1 MPVIDYGERLRL
13 GIMVP
18 SGNVIAEPQIHAMLP
33 SGVAAY
39 MTRLP
44 LRGSSEAELIEM
56 GRHVESGAKL
66 LADAQVGV
74 VVFHCTAVST
84 FSVQMGTEIQQRIEQ
99 ASGLPAFSTA
109 EAIVSALH
117 ALKAKK
123 IILLTPYIEEV
134 NVREC
139 AFLAHHGFEV
149 IAQVGLGVNTN
160 AEMGQ
165 LSEQVWVDLA
175 LKLQD
180 PQADAYF
187 ISCTAVRSAEAIE
200 RIEALLDR
208 PVITSN
214 QAMVWFGLRRH
225 GIEDHA
231 PGYGRLFELQPV

>member
-1 MPVIDYGERLRL
+1 MPAIDYGERLRL
-13 GIMVP
+13 GVMVP

-33 SGVAAY
+33 AGVVAY
-39 MTRLP
+39 ITRLE
-44 LRGSSEAELIEM
+44 LRGSSEAELIKM
-56 GRHVESGAKL
+56 SRQVESGAKL
-66 LADAQVGV
+66 LADAQVGA

-84 FSVQMGTEIQQRIEQ
+84 FSAQMGQEIQQRIEQ
-99 ASGLPAFSTA
+99 VSGLPAFSTS
-109 EAIVSALH
+109 EAIVAALRG
-117 ALKAKK
+117 LRAKK
-123 IILLTPYIEEV
+123 IILLTPYLEEV

-149 IAQVGLGVNTN
+149 IAQLGLGIDTN
-160 AEMGQ
+160 AEMGK
-165 LSEQVWVDLA
+165 LSEQVWVDQA

-214 QAMVWFGLRRH
+214 QAMVWFGLRKY
-225 GIEDHA
+225 GISDHA
-231 PGYGRLFELQPV
+231 PGYGRLFDLQSV